1 MSDPSSAPL
10 SLTLRPG
17 DAAWPARLADLAS
30 EAPAEL
36 RVLGR
41 LPELAGAIAIVGT
54 RFADEEAIEFTRT
67 LAAQLAAAGR
77 TVISGGARGIDAAAH
92 LGALDAGGATVAVL
106 ASGFDPAY
114 PPEHTE
120 LFVAIAGSGALACEH
135 PDGTPPHRGRFLQRN
150 RLIAAL
156 ASAVVVVQAPLR
168 SGALSTAALGIRLK
182 RPVLTVPYPPWST
195 RGSGCLG
202 LLRRGAQICTS
213 SRDVLSVPAHR
224 TEPGIAPELL
234 FAEKADDFEDL
245 DQHNRAVLRA
255 LSRRPRHPDELASS
269 LRLPIL
275 KVQQCLGQLALLGLA
290 GATSDGRYVRQ
301 VDPDQR

>member
-1 MSDPSSAPL
+1 MSDSCPAPSS
-10 SLTLRPG
+10 STLRPG
-17 DAAWPARLADLAS
+17 DSAWPAQLADLATD
-30 EAPAEL
+30 APAQL

-41 LPELAGAIAIVGT
+41 LPALDGAIAIVGT
-54 RFADEEAIEFTRT
+54 RFADDDAVEFTRA
-67 LAAQLAAAGR
+67 LAVELAVAGR

-92 LGALDAGGATVAVL
+92 RGALDAGGPTLAVL
-106 ASGFDPAY
+106 ATGFDPPY
-114 PPEHTE
+114 PSEHAE
-120 LFVAIAGSGALACEH
+120 LFAEISGAGALVCEN
-135 PDGTPPHRGRFLQRN
+135 PDGTRPHAGRFLERN

-156 ASAVVVVQAPLR
+156 ASAVVVVQAPVR
-168 SGALSTAALGIRLK
+168 SGALSTAALGIKLK
-182 RPVLTVPYPPWST
+182 RPVLTVPYPPWSV

-202 LLRRGAQICTS
+202 LLRRGALICTS

-224 TEPGIAPELL
+224 AEPGIVPELL
-234 FAEKADDFEDL
+234 FAEKADDFGDL
-245 DQHNRAVLRA
+245 DEHSRAVLRA

-290 GATSDGRYVRQ
+290 AARHDGRYVRQ